1 MGMIGSNHVMRSFGQ
16 VLPATLVSL
25 LRDTPLSDGKIEFA
39 WNAAVGPAV
48 QRATAV
54 KLDGTTLI
62 VDVTSTQWAREMKRS
77 ERVILTRL
85 QALLGPDVVASI
97 VVRQ

>member
-1 MGMIGSNHVMRSFGQ
+1 MRSFGQ
-16 VLPATLVSL
+16 VLPATLVHL
-25 LRDTPLSDGKIEFA
+25 LRDTPLSNGKVEFA

-62 VDVTSTQWAREMKRS
+62 VDVATAQWAREMKRS

-85 QALLGPDVVASI
+85 QSLLGCEVITTI

>member
-1 MGMIGSNHVMRSFGQ
+1 MRSFGQ
-16 VLPATLVSL
+16 VLPATLVHL
-25 LRDTPLSDGKIEFA
+25 LRDTPLSDGKVEFA

-62 VDVTSTQWAREMKRS
+62 VDVNSAQWAREMKRS

-85 QALLGPDVVASI
+85 QSLLGANVITTI

>member
-1 MGMIGSNHVMRSFGQ
+1 MRSFGQ
-16 VLPATLVSL
+16 VLPATLVHL
-25 LRDTPLSDGKIEFA
+25 LRDTPMSSGKMTFA

-62 VDVTSTQWAREMKRS
+62 VDVNSAQWAREMKRS

-85 QALLGPDVVASI
+85 QSLLGADVITTI

>member
-1 MGMIGSNHVMRSFGQ
+1 MIGSNDVMRSFGQ
-16 VLPATLVSL
+16 VLPATLVTL
-25 LRDTPLSDGKIEFA
+25 LRDTPMSNGKVEFA

-54 KLDGTTLI
+54 RLEGTTLM
-62 VDVTSTQWAREMKRS
+62 VDVTSAQWAKELKRS

-85 QALLGPDVVASI
+85 QSLLGPDVVTALA
-97 VVRQ
+97 VRR

>member
-1 MGMIGSNHVMRSFGQ
+1 MRSFGQ
-16 VLPATLVSL
+16 VLPATLVTL
-25 LRDTPLSDGKIEFA
+25 LRDTPLSNGKVEFA

-62 VDVTSTQWAREMKRS
+62 VDVTSAQWAREMKRS
-77 ERVILTRL
+77 QRVILTRL
-85 QALLGPDVVASI
+85 QSLLGPDVVTAI

>member
-1 MGMIGSNHVMRSFGQ
+1 MRSFGQ
-16 VLPATLVSL
+16 ALPATLVHL
-25 LRDTPLSDGKIEFA
+25 LRDTPLSNGKVEFA
-39 WNAAVGPAV
+39 WNASVGPAV

-62 VDVTSTQWAREMKRS
+62 VDVTSAQWGREMKRS

-85 QALLGPDVVASI
+85 QSLLGSDVI
-97 VVRQ
+97 TNIIVRQ

>member
-1 MGMIGSNHVMRSFGQ
+1 MRSFGE
-16 VLPATLVSL
+16 VLPATLVRL
-25 LRDTPLSDGKIEFA
+25 LRDTPLSSGKVAFA

-54 KLDGTTLI
+54 KLEGTTLI
-62 VDVTSTQWAREMKRS
+62 VEVTSVQWAREMKRS

-85 QALLGPDVVASI
+85 QALLGSDAITSL

>member
-1 MGMIGSNHVMRSFGQ
+1 MRSFGQ

>member
-1 MGMIGSNHVMRSFGQ
+1 MRSFSQ
-16 VLPATLVSL
+16 VLPATLVHL
-25 LRDTPLSDGKIEFA
+25 LRDTPVSNGKVEFA

-62 VDVTSTQWAREMKRS
+62 VDVNSAQWAREMKRS
-77 ERVILTRL
+77 QRVILTRL
-85 QALLGPDVVASI
+85 QSLLGSEVITSI

>member
-1 MGMIGSNHVMRSFGQ
+1 MRSFGQ
-16 VLPATLVSL
+16 VLPATLVQL
-25 LRDTPLSDGKIEFA
+25 LRDAPLSSGKVEFA

-62 VDVTSTQWAREMKRS
+62 VDVNSAQWAREMKRS
-77 ERVILTRL
+77 EHVILTRL
-85 QALLGPDVVASI
+85 ESLLGPEVVTSI

>member
-1 MGMIGSNHVMRSFGQ
+1 M
-16 VLPATLVSL
+16 LPATLVHL
-25 LRDTPLSDGKIEFA
+25 LRDTPLSDGKVEFA

-62 VDVTSTQWAREMKRS
+62 VDVNSAQWAREMKRS

-85 QALLGPDVVASI
+85 QSLLGANVITTI

>member
-1 MGMIGSNHVMRSFGQ
+1 MRSFGQ
-16 VLPATLVSL
+16 VLPATLVHL
-25 LRDTPLSDGKIEFA
+25 LRDTPLSNGKVEFA

-62 VDVTSTQWAREMKRS
+62 VDVTSAQWAREMKRS

-85 QALLGPDVVASI
+85 QSLLGADVITTI

>member
-1 MGMIGSNHVMRSFGQ
+1 MRSFGQ
-16 VLPATLVSL
+16 VLPATLVTL
-25 LRDTPLSDGKIEFA
+25 LRDTPLSNGKVEFA

-62 VDVTSTQWAREMKRS
+62 VEVTSAQWAREMKRS
-77 ERVILTRL
+77 QRVILTRL
-85 QALLGPDVVASI
+85 QSLLGPDVVTAI